1 MLSTPPISFDAKAKT
16 AANPA
21 SGGYPYQLK
30 GSDLDKNF
38 TFATEDF
45 ATEHFTVS
53 TGLGAGGHQARRVA
67 LKVPTEAGTANG
79 QVAVWNGMSWV
90 PSPTPPTSGTHVL
103 GAVDGALQWIATEEC

>member
-1 MLSTPPISFDAKAKT
+1 MPASTPPVSFQSLANT
-16 AANPA
+16 APNPA

-45 ATEHFTVS
+45 DATDFKVTYA
-53 TGLGAGGHQARRVA
+53 LGSGGHQNRKVA
-67 LKVPTEAGTANG
+67 LAIRIPAVPG
-79 QVAVWNGMSWV
+79 
-90 PSPTPPTSGTHVL
+90 SGTHVL